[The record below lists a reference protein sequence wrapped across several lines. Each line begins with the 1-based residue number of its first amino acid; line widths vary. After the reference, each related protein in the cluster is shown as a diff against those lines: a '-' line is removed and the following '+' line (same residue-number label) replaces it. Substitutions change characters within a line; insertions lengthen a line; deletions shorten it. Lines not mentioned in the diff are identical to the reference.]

1 MKKIVLLF
9 LACILTVFT
18 VICPYAEEAFPSA
31 NELEKL
37 VDNALL
43 VRSIL
48 GAGRYPWDYESGEL
62 SSIQVKEERN
72 GILFSYIYRPII
84 DGFDETGIKK
94 LVNDTLSEE
103 FAGDVLARNRAFFED
118 FKEIDGAM
126 YFREWGYTLCN
137 GYREYKRDS
146 AADIVVVEKS
156 TENAVIE
163 VHLIPDL
170 TVRLSLVNENGTWKV
185 SSYDADKL
193 LLTGNPELMKA
204 DDFSEEA
211 ALEAVKAVI
220 MEGYYY
226 TSLNGHATDAYYELG
241 GGSKLLE
248 GSLAQPETWRQYLKG
263 FASDGIAD
271 KVLFKND
278 MLKLRSD
285 GLLERRSEKGCGI
298 GIYQSVQ
305 GFAANRLTVTSADA
319 SNATCIYSFG
329 YGDKEICSLTIEF
342 TRSGGRWLISGGDFY
357 EKIQSVYSPHANP
370 QTSDSGIFAITVA
383 AALAAAILIKRKRH
397 GEQTL

>member
-1 MKKIVLLF
+1 
-9 LACILTVFT
+9 
-18 VICPYAEEAFPSA
+18 
-31 NELEKL
+31 
-37 VDNALL
+37 
-43 VRSIL
+43 
-48 GAGRYPWDYESGEL
+48 
-62 SSIQVKEERN
+62 
-72 GILFSYIYRPII
+72 
-84 DGFDETGIKK
+84 
-94 LVNDTLSEE
+94 
-103 FAGDVLARNRAFFED
+103 
-118 FKEIDGAM
+118 
-126 YFREWGYTLCN
+126 
-137 GYREYKRDS
+137 
-146 AADIVVVEKS
+146 
-156 TENAVIE
+156 
-163 VHLIPDL
+163 
-170 TVRLSLVNENGTWKV
+170 
-185 SSYDADKL
+185 
-193 LLTGNPELMKA
+193 
-204 DDFSEEA
+204 
-211 ALEAVKAVI
+211 

>member
-1 MKKIVLLF
+1 MKKNVLLF

-84 DGFDETGIKK
+84 DGFDEAGIKK
-94 LVNDTLSEE
+94 LVNDTLSEG
-103 FAGDVLARNRAFFED
+103 FAGDVLARNGAFFED

-226 TSLNGHATDAYYELG
+226 TSLMGHATDAYYELG

-248 GSLAQPETWRQYLKG
+248 GSLALPETWRQYLKG

-285 GLLERRSEKGCGI
+285 GLLERTEKGCGI
-298 GIYQSVQ
+298 GIYQAVQ

-357 EKIQSVYSPHANP
+357 EKIQSVYSAHANP
-370 QTSDSGIFAITVA
+370 KTSDSGIFAITVA

>member
-62 SSIQVKEERN
+62 SSIVVKEERN
-72 GILFSYIYRPII
+72 GILFSYIYRPVI
-84 DGFDETGIKK
+84 DGFDEAGIKK

-103 FAGDVLARNRAFFED
+103 FAGDVLARNGAFFED

-226 TSLNGHATDAYYELG
+226 TSLNGHATDAFYELG

-285 GLLERRSEKGCGI
+285 GLLERTINGCGTD
-298 GIYQSVQ
+298 IYQAVQ

-357 EKIQSVYSPHANP
+357 EKIQSVYSAHANP

-383 AALAAAILIKRKRH
+383 AALAVAILIKRKRH
-397 GEQTL
+397 GAQTL